1 VAFSSYNTNL
11 QGMLVT
17 QPEVTLCDPEGVI
30 RPKVTSQG
38 FGTQKYPVFYAFG
51 KVSHVIGCHIT

>member
-17 QPEVTLCDPEGVI
+17 QPEVTLCDPEAVI

-38 FGTQKYPVFYAFG
+38 FGTQKYLVVYAF
-51 KVSHVIGCHIT
+51 V